1 MESYNAIV
9 KLQDAN
15 FKKLV
20 NFSNLYLGL
29 KQFRSCPILNSCFFL
44 CILTICKSTYLFL
57 TTSVKS
63 YKEEKCIVCFQHSQ
77 GQKEKLCR
85 N

>member
-15 FKKLV
+15 FKKL
-20 NFSNLYLGL
+20 LYLGL
-29 KQFRSCPILNSCFFL
+29 KRFRFCPTFNSCFFL
-44 CILTICKSTYLFL
+44 YILTICKSTYLFL